1 MNHLDLRLP
10 ATIAPNQP
18 FPNAMQ
24 HSAMQHN
31 AIANTESDNPVMG
44 EFVTIEDAAWYRITN
59 SHLMPEFFMSIV
71 SSSDHWMFISSKG
84 ALTAGRQNADSAMF
98 PYYSADKIVD
108 TSASTGPKT
117 LLRISKQN
125 GDEVLWEPFS
135 AAPIR
140 DETRVQNLYKNA
152 IGNQIRF
159 EEVHHE
165 LGLVFRYTW
174 ASGHQFGFIRQ
185 CELLNTT
192 NETIQTTVTDGLQNL
207 LPSGL
212 GKDFQLRFS
221 NLADAYK
228 KNELES
234 ECGLGLYYLSSIPT
248 DRAEPNEGLTTS
260 VAWQHGLDTPAIA
273 ISNDQ
278 WENIRRGDQLKTER
292 DVRGRRGAYF
302 ISKQLETEPHQTIR
316 WSIVADVNYDHT
328 DVTNLR
334 EKLLEQTNQAADH
347 GTDIGKQIADD
358 ISENEAQLLEI
369 LSATD
374 GRQMGENRSRIHR
387 HQSSVLFNVMRGGFP
402 ARGYEVD
409 TADFRNHARQLN
421 RTVAQRC
428 ETFLANLPETIRI
441 DRLQSEIFQT
451 GDLDLIR
458 IASEYLPLTFSRR
471 HGDPTRPW
479 NEFSID
485 VWTKEGKPNL
495 TYQGNWR
502 DIFQNWEALAVSY
515 PQFAVSMIFRFVNAS
530 TADGHNPYR
539 ISKNGFDWEVPDTND
554 PWANIGYWG
563 DHQIIYL
570 LELLKR
576 GRAMTPSRLNDCLSQ
591 PTCTY
596 ADIPYRIRS
605 AESLFQ
611 DPQTTIDF
619 DLARAA
625 EIDRRVEAIGSDGT
639 LLWRNGQEPY
649 HVELIEKLLVPV
661 LAKLTNFV
669 PGGGVWLNTQRPE
682 WNDANNALVGN
693 GLSVVTACYLRQYLS
708 FLIDWFESDKE
719 SIPESANLSREVAD
733 LADRINEIVTTHASS
748 FTGPINDVTRRQI
761 LNQLAN
767 AGSDYRANLYAAGMS
782 GEKTAVPIES
792 LVKLLQRSRIMID
805 HTIASNRRD
814 DGMYHAYN
822 LMHLSSDSAAVIHLY
837 EMLEGQVAVLSS
849 GLLTAAESLSV
860 LDSLRGSRMYR
871 ADQQSY
877 MLYPDRELPRFLDKN
892 HVSPESVLRSKLVQ
906 QMLADGNTTL
916 VRRDVLGNVHFN
928 RSFCNSADLI
938 DALDTLRT
946 TPTYRDLASSERDL
960 LVDIYED
967 TFQHRSFTG
976 RSGTFFGYEGL
987 GSIYWHMV
995 SKLALAVM
1003 NLCVEEREANRG
1015 GRSQALPG
1023 LLQHY
1028 RDICRGIGS
1037 TKTPSQ
1043 YGAFPSD
1050 PYSHSPAGA
1059 GVQQPGMTGQVKE
1072 DILSRWSEIGIRIK
1086 HGQLRFDPIF
1096 FDITE
1101 LMQHDSSLDFVDVG
1115 GNRSSLPV
1123 PTGCFAMTLCQVP
1136 IVYCQSDQPGITVH
1150 RLDQPQVV
1158 RDDLALTTPESE
1170 SLFARRGEITLIEV
1184 RFCPT

>member
-1 MNHLDLRLP
+1 M
-10 ATIAPNQP
+10 
-18 FPNAMQ
+18 
-24 HSAMQHN
+24 
-31 AIANTESDNPVMG
+31 
-44 EFVTIEDAAWYRITN
+44 
-59 SHLMPEFFMSIV
+59 
-71 SSSDHWMFISSKG
+71 
-84 ALTAGRQNADSAMF
+84 
-98 PYYSADKIVD
+98 
-108 TSASTGPKT
+108 
-117 LLRISKQN
+117 
-125 GDEVLWEPFS
+125 
-135 AAPIR
+135 
-140 DETRVQNLYKNA
+140 
-152 IGNQIRF
+152 
-159 EEVHHE
+159 
-165 LGLVFRYTW
+165 
-174 ASGHQFGFIRQ
+174 
-185 CELLNTT
+185 
-192 NETIQTTVTDGLQNL
+192 
-207 LPSGL
+207 PSGL

-248 DRAEPNEGLTTS
+248 DRAEPSEGLTTS
-260 VAWQHGLDTPAIA
+260 IAWQHGLDSPTIA
-273 ISNDQ
+273 ISNRQ
-278 WENIRRGDQLKTER
+278 WENVRRGEPLNTER
-292 DVRGRRGAYF
+292 DIRGCRGAYF
-302 ISKQLETEPHQTIR
+302 VSKQLEVEPHQSTR
-316 WSIVADVNYDHT
+316 WSIVTDVNYDHT
-328 DVTNLR
+328 NVINLR
-334 EKLLEQTNQAADH
+334 EKLLGQSNNVTDH
-347 GTDIGKQIADD
+347 STDIGKQIADD
-358 ISENEAQLLEI
+358 VAANDAQLMKI

-374 GRQMGENRSRIHR
+374 GRQMGANRSRVHR
-387 HQSSVLFNVMRGGFP
+387 HQASVLFNVMRGGFP
-402 ARGYEVD
+402 VHGYEVD
-409 TADFRNHARQLN
+409 ANDFRSHVRQLN
-421 RTVAQRC
+421 RTVALRC
-428 ETFLANLPETIRI
+428 ETFLANMPASIRI
-441 DRLQSEIFQT
+441 DSLQSEIAKT
-451 GDLDLIR
+451 GDLNLMR

-485 VWTKEGKPNL
+485 VWSKDGKPNL

-502 DIFQNWEALAVSY
+502 DIFQNWEALSVSY
-515 PQFAVSMIFRFVNAS
+515 PQFATSMIFRFVNAS

-539 ISKNGFDWEVPDTND
+539 ISKNGFDWEVPDAND
-554 PWANIGYWG
+554 PWGNIGYWG

-576 GRAMTPSRLNDCLSQ
+576 GRAMTPTRLNECLSQ

-611 DPQTTIDF
+611 DPHTTIDF

-625 EIDRRVEAIGSDGT
+625 EIDGRVKAIGSDGT
-639 LLWRNGQEPY
+639 LLWRNDQEPH

-719 SIPESANLSREVAD
+719 SIPTSANLSREVAN
-733 LADRINEIVTTHASS
+733 LADAINEIVTDHASD
-748 FTGPINDVTRRQI
+748 FTGPINDGLRRRI
-761 LNQLAN
+761 LNRLVT
-767 AGSDYRANLYAAGMS
+767 AGSDYRTKLYASGLS
-782 GEKTAVPIES
+782 GEKTAVSIRS
-792 LVKLLQRSRIMID
+792 LVELLQRSRAMID

-822 LMHLSSDSAAVIHLY
+822 LMHTNSENATVSHLY

-849 GLLTAAESLSV
+849 GLLTATESLAV
-860 LDSLRGSRMYR
+860 LDSLRASRMYR

-892 HVSPESVLRSKLVQ
+892 HVRPESASQSKLVQ
-906 QMLADGNTTL
+906 QMLADEDTTL
-916 VRRDVLGNVHFN
+916 VRKDATGNIHFN
-928 RSFCNSADLI
+928 SNFRNSADLM
-938 DALDTLRT
+938 DALDILRT
-946 TPTYRDLASSERDL
+946 TPEYRHLASTERDL
-960 LVDIYED
+960 LVDIYEE

-1003 NLCVEEREANRG
+1003 NVCVAEHEANHE
-1015 GRSQALPG
+1015 GRSQTLPD

-1028 RDICRGIGS
+1028 HDICRGIGS

-1050 PYSHSPAGA
+1050 PYSHTPAGA

-1072 DILSRWSEIGIRIK
+1072 DVLSRWSELGIRISQ
-1086 HGQLRFDPIF
+1086 GQLRFDPIF
-1096 FDITE
+1096 FDVTE
-1101 LMQHDSSLDFVDVG
+1101 FVQHDSALDFVNVV
-1115 GNRSSLPV
+1115 GNRISLPV
-1123 PTGCFAMTLCQVP
+1123 PTGCFALTLCQVP
-1136 IVYCQSDQPGITVH
+1136 IIYYQSEQSSITIH
-1150 RLDQPQVV
+1150 RSDGPQVV
-1158 RDDLALTTPESE
+1158 RDDLALTTLESE

-1184 RFCPT
+1184 GFCPS